1 MPISS
6 STHSRLFVYFA
17 VVAGLLLVG
26 EIDYVTGT
34 AIRVSSL
41 YFIPL
46 ALAGWRLGR
55 VGAAL
60 ASLLATIIWN
70 AALYAD
76 GGEYRQL
83 QVLVV
88 NFLTQGMAFLTI
100 SMLVAVL
107 SNALRQE
114 RSLGM
119 TDVLTGLRT
128 RRAFVDQAGST
139 LALCKRY
146 QRPVAL
152 AYLDLDNFKNVNDS
166 LGHAQGDAL
175 LGKIGSVIAS
185 SLRATDIAARIGGDE
200 FVILLPETDAA
211 KAAAFCERL
220 LVTLETLAD
229 CQDLNVTASI
239 GVVVDD
245 PAGEDIEQ
253 LLKQAD
259 AHMYRAKGSGKNR
272 AVIHVLEGRRVRA

>member
-1 MPISS
+1 MVI
-6 STHSRLFVYFA
+6 FFA

-34 AIRVSSL
+34 AIRVSPL

-70 AALYAD
+70 AVLYAN

-83 QVLVV
+83 HVLVV
-88 NFLTQGMAFLTI
+88 NFLTQGIAFLTI

-128 RRAFVDQAGST
+128 RRAFFDQAGST
-139 LALCKRY
+139 MALCKRY

-220 LVTLETLAD
+220 RVTLETLAD
-229 CQDLNVTASI
+229 CQDSNVTASI
-239 GVVVDD
+239 GVAVDD
-245 PAGEDIEQ
+245 PAGETVYQ
-253 LLKQAD
+253 LLKHAD
-259 AHMYRAKGSGKNR
+259 AHMYQAKGGGKNR
-272 AVIHVLEGRRVRA
+272 TVIHVLENRRART